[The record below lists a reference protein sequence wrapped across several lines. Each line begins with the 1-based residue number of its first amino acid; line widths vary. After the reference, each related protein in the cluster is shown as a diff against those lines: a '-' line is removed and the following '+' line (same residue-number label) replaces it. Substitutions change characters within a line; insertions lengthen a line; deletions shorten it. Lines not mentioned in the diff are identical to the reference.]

1 MKRELEFLNNNIQD
15 NTSVV
20 IACSGGPDSMCLLSL
35 VNNLSTTKNITVICA
50 HVNHKLRKESE
61 EEAQMVE
68 RYCKENNIIFES
80 MEITDYLN
88 GEFSEEDARIR
99 RYNFFDQVI
108 NKYQAA
114 YLLTAHHGDDLIETV
129 LMRLTRGSNL
139 SGYIGIKQINTN
151 DSYKILRPLL
161 TTTKEAILKYNQE
174 NNIPYAIDSSNDN
187 LKYTRNRY
195 RNVVLP
201 FLKNEDANVHLK
213 YLKFSE
219 ELIACD
225 NFISDYIASKNIIV
239 DNSILINK
247 LNSETQF
254 IKRKAIELLIK
265 EIQKNDY
272 LAISDNQMQEIIKLL
287 DKSNKSVDLN
297 NNYKCINEYGIL
309 KIVKNEDSNL
319 TEIIFDKDV
328 STKYFNFY
336 YNTKDGNDSN
346 YSIYLSS
353 DDIVLPLKLRAKQD
367 GDRMIVKN
375 MGGSKKISDIF
386 IDCKV
391 PKNKREEYPIL
402 VDAKDTIIW
411 VPGLKKSQFAKDKSE
426 KYDIIIKCE
435 AR

>member
-1 MKRELEFLNNNIQD
+1 MKTELEFLNNNIKD
-15 NTSVV
+15 NASVV
-20 IACSGGPDSMCLLSL
+20 VACSGGPDSMCLLSL
-35 VNNLSTTKNITVICA
+35 VINLKTTKKIKVICA
-50 HVNHKLRKESE
+50 HVNHKLRTESE
-61 EEAQMVE
+61 EEAIMVQE
-68 RYCKENNIIFES
+68 YCQKNGIVFELL
-80 MEITDYLN
+80 EITDYLT
-88 GEFSEEDARIR
+88 GDFSEEDARIR
-99 RYNFFDQVI
+99 RYNYFAEVI
-108 NKYQAA
+108 NKYQAT

-151 DSYKILRPLL
+151 ESYKILRPLL

-174 NNIPYAIDSSNDN
+174 NNIPYAIDSSNNN

-219 ELIACD
+219 ELIAYD

-239 DNSILINK
+239 DNSIIINK

>member
-20 IACSGGPDSMCLLSL
+20 VACSGGPDSMCLLSL

-391 PKNKREEYPIL
+391 SKNKREEYPIL

>member
-20 IACSGGPDSMCLLSL
+20 VACSGGPDSMCLLSL

-108 NKYQAA
+108 NKYQAT

-151 DSYKILRPLL
+151 ESYKILRPLL

-174 NNIPYAIDSSNDN
+174 NNIPYAIDSSNNN

-219 ELIACD
+219 ELIAYD

-391 PKNKREEYPIL
+391 PKNKRKDYPIL

>member
-219 ELIACD
+219 ELIAYD

>member
-151 DSYKILRPLL
+151 ESYKILRPLL
-161 TTTKEAILKYNQE
+161 TTTKEEILKYNQE
-174 NNIPYAIDSSNDN
+174 NNIPYAIDSSNNN

-219 ELIACD
+219 ELIAYD

-309 KIVKNEDSNL
+309 KIVKKEDSNL

>member
-15 NTSVV
+15 NTNVV

-61 EEAQMVE
+61 KEAQMVE

-108 NKYQAA
+108 NKYQATN
-114 YLLTAHHGDDLIETV
+114 LLTAHHGDDLIETV

-151 DSYKILRPLL
+151 ESYKILRPLL

-174 NNIPYAIDSSNDN
+174 NNIPYAIDSSNNN

-219 ELIACD
+219 ELIAYD

-309 KIVKNEDSNL
+309 KIVKKEDSNL

>member
-20 IACSGGPDSMCLLSL
+20 VACSGGPDSMCLLSL

-108 NKYQAA
+108 NKYQAT

-151 DSYKILRPLL
+151 ESYKILRPLL

-174 NNIPYAIDSSNDN
+174 NNIPYAIDSSNNN

-219 ELIACD
+219 ELIAYD

-239 DNSILINK
+239 ENSILINK

-297 NNYKCINEYGIL
+297 NKYKCINEYGIL

-375 MGGSKKISDIF
+375 MGASKKISDIF

>member
-151 DSYKILRPLL
+151 DSNKILRPLL

-174 NNIPYAIDSSNDN
+174 NNIPYAIDSSNNN

-219 ELIACD
+219 ELIAYD

-375 MGGSKKISDIF
+375 MVGSKKISDIF